1 VNVSG
6 VVFWILVVAA
16 IACAVMFVGLIG
28 VVLAAGQDL
37 PTEERDDLGRWR

>member
-1 VNVSG
+1 MNVSG
-6 VVFWILVVAA
+6 VVFWILVAA
-16 IACAVMFVGLIG
+16 AVCCAVIAIGLIG

>member
-6 VVFWILVVAA
+6 VVFWVLVVAA
-16 IACAVMFVGLIG
+16 VCGAVIVVGLIG

>member
-1 VNVSG
+1 MNVSG

-16 IACAVMFVGLIG
+16 VCCAVIAIGLIG

-37 PTEERDDLGRWR
+37 PTEGRDDLGRWR

>member
-1 VNVSG
+1 VNVGG
-6 VVFWILVVAA
+6 VVFWIVVAA
-16 IACAVMFVGLIG
+16 AVCGAVIIVGLIG